1 MLSAHHCLQ
10 PPLHVFSVH
19 HSPRLMNFTCKACC
33 SFCYL
38 ISYDIW
44 RQYSPIYHCQ
54 TKTWPTSFFIFNFFY
69 VFCYYIDLQRK
80 EWEENYIFT
89 LFTFYFFHP
98 TSGKYF
104 RGKKRDWKG
113 YKTTS
118 AKVKAKYTNKYFFG
132 VMLSNLEV

>member
-1 MLSAHHCLQ
+1 MLMLSAHHCLQ

-54 TKTWPTSFFIFNFFY
+54 SKTWPTSFFIINFFY

-89 LFTFYFFHP
+89 LFTLFYFFHP
-98 TSGKYF
+98 STFQLVENISE
-104 RGKKRDWKG
+104 GKKELKG
-113 YKTTS
+113 LQNNISKSKSEIY
-118 AKVKAKYTNKYFFG
+118 
-132 VMLSNLEV
+132 E